1 MIGSYVPKFFSVN
14 GFPESVYISQ
24 RKSEQSG
31 NSLLTIIQY
40 LNIKALAALERLW
53 RNLSL
58 LYLGTFHMIASI
70 KVWLWVIF
78 PILSFGDDSIIN
90 KYLWSSYYFKE
101 SLPSIIY
108 YVLFYV
114 YLD

>member
-14 GFPESVYISQ
+14 GYPESVYSSQ

-40 LNIKALAALERLW
+40 LNIKALAALERPW

-70 KVWLWVIF
+70 NVWLCVIF

-90 KYLWSSYYFKE
+90 KYLWSSCYFKE
-101 SLPSIIY
+101 SQPSIIY

-114 YLD
+114 YLY